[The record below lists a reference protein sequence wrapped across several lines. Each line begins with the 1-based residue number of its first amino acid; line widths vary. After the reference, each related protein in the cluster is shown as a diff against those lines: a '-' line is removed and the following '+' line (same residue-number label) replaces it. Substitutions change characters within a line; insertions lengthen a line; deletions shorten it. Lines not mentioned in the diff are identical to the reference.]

1 MKQARDQEIRQQ
13 TVGGR
18 RRSRT
23 VWLLLLGA
31 GLLAKP
37 AAGQSINLNQAIEQ
51 GTQAYPFLKSK
62 QAEIQSAEK
71 RLQSGR
77 TEFLPSIIVQDQYTY
92 GTSNGLN
99 GSFFPNEGAA
109 MGTSGG
115 IRPENIYRGTT
126 GSFAS
131 AIIDWRIVNFGRV
144 KASVKAAEAD
154 LNRSQTDYENEIFQH
169 QIRIIDAYLTL
180 LVNQKLVDVQRANL
194 QRAQTFKKVIDAG
207 VSSGMRA
214 GVDSSLATAEA
225 VRARL
230 QLLESEQRE
239 QVQRLR
245 LSELMGQVQPGMRID
260 SMRFYTTLPQ
270 TTFQSDSISP
280 KNPVLRLFQSQIN
293 LSSAR
298 STALQRSMLPSVS
311 LVGGGWARGSGFTN
325 ADDTFSMNFNQGLGY
340 QSYNYL
346 FGVVARWNLTNTL
359 RLKHDYR
366 AEQFQVERFRQL
378 YNDQQLRITRQ
389 NREAETQLLL
399 GLEQARQAPVQL
411 RAARQAYNQAQA
423 RYQNGLADLPTLL
436 QSFVTLNRAEIDGYV
451 ATSNVWRFLLLKAA
465 AEGDLSIFMNQIK

>member
-1 MKQARDQEIRQQ
+1 MLKAPFR
-13 TVGGR
+13 GWGAKLAL
-18 RRSRT
+18 
-23 VWLLLLGA
+23 LLLLGS
-31 GLLAKP
+31 GV
-37 AAGQSINLNQAIEQ
+37 GQAQTLSLSQAIEQ

-62 QAEIQSAEK
+62 QAEIRSAEK
-71 RLQSGR
+71 RIQSSR
-77 TEFLPSIIVQDQYTY
+77 TEFLPSMIVQDQYTY
-92 GTSNGLN
+92 ATSNALN
-99 GSFFPNEGAA
+99 GSFFPNEGTSIS
-109 MGTSGG
+109 TSGG
-115 IRPENIYRGTT
+115 IRPDNIYQGTT
-126 GSFAS
+126 GSFLS
-131 AIIDWRIVNFGRV
+131 AVIDWRVVNFGRV
-144 KASVKAAEAD
+144 KANVKVAEAD
-154 LNRSQTDYENEIFQH
+154 LHRSQIDYENELFQH
-169 QIRIIDAYLTL
+169 QIRIVDAYLTL

-194 QRAQTFKKVIDAG
+194 QRAQTFKNVVDAG
-207 VSSGMRA
+207 VRSGMRA

-245 LSELMGQVQPGMRID
+245 LSELIGQVQSGIRVD

-270 TTFQSDSISP
+270 TNFQSDSISP
-280 KNPVLRLFQSQIN
+280 KNPVLRFFQSQIN

-298 STALQRSMLPSVS
+298 TVALQRSMLPSIS
-311 LVGGGWARGSGFTN
+311 LVGAGWARGSGFTN
-325 ADDTFSMNFNQGLGY
+325 ADETFKMDFNRGLGY
-340 QSYNYL
+340 QAYNYL

-359 RLKHDYR
+359 RVKQDYR

-389 NREAETQLLL
+389 NREAETQLGL

-436 QSFVTLNRAEIDGYV
+436 QSFVTLNRAETDGYV

-465 AEGDLSIFMNQIK
+465 AEGDLSLFMNQIK